1 MKIKSFKIFN
11 ESVINEG
18 RDAICGTCG
27 EHGYDED
34 LDRACSNCGDDNW
47 TQDFEGADDDDE
59 DQYESENVDVNENQI
74 EMGRL
79 TALTKNPSITV
90 LGGDKHEQMF
100 RDAFKDSIVI
110 PVHPDTGEVT
120 YDGNKIG
127 FVDNFSGLV
136 FTDVKWIAT
145 HLDKINDIVKE
156 TGFWYG

>member
-1 MKIKSFKIFN
+1 MNKIKNFTDFGKL
-11 ESVINEG
+11 NEG

-34 LDRACSNCGDDNW
+34 LDRPCSNCGDTDW
-47 TQDFEGADDDDE
+47 TQDFEGAN
-59 DQYESENVDVNENQI
+59 ESEEVSENQI

-90 LGGDKHEQMF
+90 LGGDKNEQMF

-110 PVHPDTGEVT
+110 PVHPDSGDVT
-120 YDGNKIG
+120 YDGVTIG

-136 FTDVKWIAT
+136 FTDVKWVAT
-145 HLDKINDIVKE
+145 HLEKINDIIKE